1 MLSLKI
7 GKIMTDN
14 IDNSDVENVSDKQDD
29 NSVNPNRRRMLIMG
43 AVATSAVVT
52 VRPAI
57 AQTSGSVL
65 NCEIPVA
72 GSHGYGKN
80 IAPDGTLVAPETEGS
95 FQHSG
100 RRYKAKDIQHALRGR
115 TLPGTN
121 SDQSRA
127 YVNYIR
133 RLRSGQSGFTCFAS
147 LQYSR

>member
-1 MLSLKI
+1 
-7 GKIMTDN
+7 MTDK
-14 IDNSDVENVSDKQDD
+14 IDNLDNENKSDNQDD
-29 NSVNPNRRRMLIMG
+29 VSANPNRRRLLVMG

-80 IAPDGTLVAPETEGS
+80 IAPDGTLVAPDTEGS
-95 FQHSG
+95 FQQNG
-100 RRYKAKDIQHALRGR
+100 TRYKARDIQRALQGRR

-121 SDQSRA
+121 YDQSRA

-147 LQYSR
+147 LQYRR